1 MNKVSR
7 LILALTLGCSV
18 STAYADDDDGQRDNC
33 LQPTSLSPKIV
44 YNRCNYVILGMRCYS
59 GAAISQCL
67 NTSDASTVVFYPF
80 KNLNNVHLDSN
91 GIPKS
96 ATIYCRANEA
106 TITISDGGTAYCK
119 RR

>member
-1 MNKVSR
+1 MNKISYLFIA
-7 LILALTLGCSV
+7 LILDCSA
-18 STAYADDDDGQRDNC
+18 SLAYANDDGQQDDC
-33 LQPTSLSPKIV
+33 LQPTSLAPNIV
-44 YNRCNYVILGMRCYS
+44 HNKCSYTVIGMRCRS
-59 GAAISQCL
+59 GAALSQCM
-67 NTSDASTVVFYPF
+67 NTSDVSTVVFYPF

-106 TITISDGGTAYCK
+106 VIAVSDGGTAYCK